1 MSNCPICNIE
11 FSKSRWNQI
20 YCSIKCKRKSR
31 NVNSVLK
38 CVICGTEFNNL
49 GHTTTCSIECSKQ
62 NKIEWKK
69 KRLADQNGYS
79 RTPEAKAKRKIL
91 ESTPEWKEKHRIYN
105 RLRYQNNPDVRD
117 KISSDKKEKTIQI
130 KLDVFTHYS
139 KEISNSDVPICACCK
154 IDDIRFLTL
163 DHIEGRKHLPKK
175 EQKLVSLNLW
185 RHVKKTGLPTGY
197 QVLCYNCNIAKGTSH
212 FCPHEIDRMEDDIR
226 KEMKKISP

>member
-130 KLDVFTHYS
+130 KLEVFTHYS
-139 KEISNSDVPICACCK
+139 KEISDSDVPICACCK

-175 EQKLVSLNLW
+175 EQKLASLNLW

-197 QVLCYNCNIAKGTSH
+197 QVLCYNCNIAKGTSY
-212 FCPHEIDRMEDDIR
+212 FCPHEIDRMEDEIR
-226 KEMKKISP
+226 KEMYGKI